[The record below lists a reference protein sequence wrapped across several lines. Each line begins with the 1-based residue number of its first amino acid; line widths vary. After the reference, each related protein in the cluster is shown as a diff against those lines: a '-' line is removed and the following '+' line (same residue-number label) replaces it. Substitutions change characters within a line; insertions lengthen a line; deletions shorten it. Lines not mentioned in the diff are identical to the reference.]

1 MAMYKVGAQYMYT
14 IDRMES
20 SDLLGELS
28 DEADNELSVLEH
40 VVKVEVVDEVS
51 VSVEVRVE
59 EIDGRLGNHG
69 RWVTIAVGRGVV
81 RASIAAAGVDGW
93 D

>member
-1 MAMYKVGAQYMYT
+1 ML
-14 IDRMES
+14 D
-20 SDLLGELS
+20 
-28 DEADNELSVLEH
+28 H
-40 VVKVEVVDEVS
+40 VVEVEVVDGVR

-69 RWVTIAVGRGVV
+69 RWVAIAVGRGVV